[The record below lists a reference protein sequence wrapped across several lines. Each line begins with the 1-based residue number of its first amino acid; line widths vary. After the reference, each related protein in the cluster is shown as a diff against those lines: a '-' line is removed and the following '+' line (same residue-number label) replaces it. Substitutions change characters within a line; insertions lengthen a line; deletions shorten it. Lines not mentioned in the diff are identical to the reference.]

1 MVPTICCE
9 KRNLFSKMLHEV
21 FELQFNF
28 TRQSKNHNI
37 TKRKYLTTFCTRQFH
52 ENKFNVFNFST
63 KSSKNFFQKFIIL
76 TYICCHMSWSR
87 TLACDFTEFFSNF
100 TRKNT
105 LPWKPISYESALT
118 FHIFQLLRIWESH
131 FYENIFWHLSMSED
145 ITKLRSCYIN
155 T

>member
-1 MVPTICCE
+1 MIPTISCE
-9 KRNLFSKMLHEV
+9 KRNLFQKCCMKCLNCNSILLVKGKFATLPKENIWQL
-21 FELQFNF
+21 FAPDNF
-28 TRQSKNHNI
+28 TKIISMFPILAQN
-37 TKRKYLTTFCTRQFH
+37 LQ
-52 ENKFNVFNFST
+52 
-63 KSSKNFFQKFIIL
+63 KSYFKIHH

-87 TLACDFTEFFSNF
+87 TLACDFTKFFSNF
-100 TRKNT
+100 PRKNIS
-105 LPWKPISYESALT
+105 PRKPISYESALT